1 MQICYYS
8 LSEEKNRARVSERVR
23 EREIRDK
30 EFEQN
35 VKKTEKNGEKKNLIS
50 LFDDED

>member
-8 LSEEKNRARVSERVR
+8 LSEKKYRQKDKKQRICTIHFEKKRRRM
-23 EREIRDK
+23 K
-30 EFEQN
+30 E
-35 VKKTEKNGEKKNLIS
+35 KNLIS